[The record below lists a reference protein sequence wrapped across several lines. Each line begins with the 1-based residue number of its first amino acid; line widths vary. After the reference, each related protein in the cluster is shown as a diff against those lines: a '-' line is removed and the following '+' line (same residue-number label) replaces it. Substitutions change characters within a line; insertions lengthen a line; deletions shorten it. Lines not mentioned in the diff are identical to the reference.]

1 MAIINV
7 NGPEGNF
14 VLKPSIEVR
23 GKERNIIHDTIP
35 GSERK
40 VHLHGVNIE
49 EKSVAIMIDNLV
61 SQQDPSTEKKEMLA
75 IEITEKPLINLLWL
89 GTFIM
94 IAGLVVSL
102 RNRALEN
109 RNV

>member
-1 MAIINV
+1 
-7 NGPEGNF
+7 
-14 VLKPSIEVR
+14 
-23 GKERNIIHDTIP
+23 
-35 GSERK
+35 
-40 VHLHGVNIE
+40 
-49 EKSVAIMIDNLV
+49 
-61 SQQDPSTEKKEMLA
+61 MLA